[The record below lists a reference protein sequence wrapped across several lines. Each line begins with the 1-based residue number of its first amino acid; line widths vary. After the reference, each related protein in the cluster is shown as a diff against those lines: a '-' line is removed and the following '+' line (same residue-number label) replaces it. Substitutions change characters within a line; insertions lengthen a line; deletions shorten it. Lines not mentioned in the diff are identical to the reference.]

1 MKSFHCRNDS
11 TLFLHPA
18 EALLNMVENRTCST
32 LENKIKSLEAALN
45 ESIKK
50 QKNLE
55 HEKEN
60 LSNILQETAI
70 PTFVIDNC
78 HHVTHVNKAFET
90 LTGMPATKILG
101 TSDHWRAFY
110 PSKRPTMADLI
121 VDNADVEKIGAYYN
135 GKYRKSAVSQ
145 WGFESIGLFKSLGK
159 EGKWLF
165 FTASPLKDRDG
176 NISGAVET
184 LQDITGQK
192 KAEEALRE
200 SRKGMRSLLDF
211 VPYPIV
217 VCNLDGSVSYVT
229 PAFTETFGWTFEELV
244 GKTIPYTP
252 KGLEAET
259 GQILKE
265 LLEKKLILRHVTKR
279 LTKDGRV
286 LDVVMRGVIY
296 SKEPDEP
303 GGELVLLRDITR
315 ERRIARNNQAMLR
328 ISMALPE
335 YPDLENLLDYISRE
349 IKELL
354 GTEGALV
361 VLIDEDRRELFYK
374 GAAYDDSITQKRI
387 KEIRFPMDKSV
398 AGKVIRTGKPIIV
411 TDTAKEPSF
420 YPGVDEKLGYHTQ
433 NLLEVPLRSGDRIIG
448 TLCAR
453 NKKEGTFEESDMELL
468 NMIAGTVVLSIENV
482 RFSEEI
488 INAYKTND
496 ALLRISTALP
506 EHPDLGDLLDFVSN
520 EVKRLMDSEGALV
533 SLLDEE
539 NKELFFIG
547 AAYDDIATQRRVKEI
562 RFPTDKLIAGQVI
575 KTGKPMIINDTRGN
589 VSIHRERDKI
599 MGYQTRNLLLVPL
612 RSRDRIIGVLCAINK
627 KKGGFDQGNM
637 EFLSLVAGTVELSIE
652 NARFSEEVKKAYR
665 EVSSLN
671 RAKDKVINHLS
682 HELKT
687 PVSVLSGSLNIIA
700 KKLASLPDETW
711 KNTLAR
717 GERNLERIIEIQS
730 QVEDI
735 MRERHFES
743 HAVLRQMV
751 DLCADELE
759 TLVAEQVGE
768 GNIVQAVRKR
778 IDDIFVPKE
787 MASSLLILDQV
798 VQGRLEVLKPLF
810 SHRNIRII
818 EDISPTEAIK
828 IPMEPLQKVIDG
840 LVKNAVENTP
850 DQGKIEIRVKQT
862 NELVE
867 MTVKD
872 YGVGIIDDAQRRIFE
887 GFFATQDTMAYSS
900 KRAFDFNAG
909 GKGADLLRMKIFAE
923 RYGFK
928 IKMTSDRC
936 PVIPQETDLCPGM
949 ISECSHCQRPEDCF
963 VSGGTTF
970 TLQFRVKKRKED
982 KK

>member
-1 MKSFHCRNDS
+1 
-11 TLFLHPA
+11 
-18 EALLNMVENRTCST
+18 MVEDQTCST
-32 LENKIKSLEAALN
+32 LENKIKSLEAALD
-45 ESIKK
+45 EGRKK
-50 QKNLE
+50 LKNLE
-55 HEKEN
+55 QEKEK
-60 LSNILQETAI
+60 LSRILQETAI
-70 PTFVIDNC
+70 PTFVIDNN
-78 HHVTHVNKAFET
+78 HRLTYVNKAFEN
-90 LTGMPATKILG
+90 LTGISATKILG
-101 TSDHWRAFY
+101 TSNHWRAFY

-121 VDNADVEKIGAYYN
+121 VDNAEEKEIAAYYD
-135 GKYRKSAVSQ
+135 GKYQKSAVSE
-145 WGFESIGLFKSLGK
+145 WGFESERLFTNLGK
-159 EGKWLF
+159 EDKWLF
-165 FTASPLKDRDG
+165 FTASPLRDTDG
-176 NISGAVET
+176 NISGAIET
-184 LQDITGQK
+184 LQDITDQK

-200 SRKGMRSLLDF
+200 SRRGMRSLLDF

-217 VCNLDGSVSYVT
+217 VSNLDGGVYYVT
-229 PAFTETFGWTFEELV
+229 PAFTETFGWTLEELE

-259 GQILKE
+259 GRILKE
-265 LLEKKLILRHVTKR
+265 LLEKKLVLRHVTKR
-279 LTKDGRV
+279 LTKDGRL

-315 ERRIARNNQAMLR
+315 ERRTARNNQAMLR

-361 VLIDEDRRELFYK
+361 VLIDEDRGELFYK
-374 GAAYDDSITQKRI
+374 GAAYDDSATQKRI
-387 KEIRFPMDKSV
+387 KEIRFPLDKSV
-398 AGKVIRTGKPIIV
+398 AGKVIRTGKAIV
-411 TDTAKEPSF
+411 VADTDKEPSF
-420 YPGVDEKLGYHTQ
+420 YPGVDEKLGYHTR

-448 TLCAR
+448 ALCAR
-453 NKKEGTFEESDMELL
+453 NKKEGAFEESDMELL
-468 NMIAGTVVLSIENV
+468 NMIAGTVVLSIENA

-488 INAYKTND
+488 LNAYKTND

-539 NKELFFIG
+539 NRELFFIG

-562 RFPTDKLIAGQVI
+562 RFPIDKLIAGQVI

-589 VSIHRERDKI
+589 PAIHRERDRI

-612 RSRDRIIGVLCAINK
+612 RSRDRIIGVLGAINK

-637 EFLSLVAGTVELSIE
+637 KLLNLVAATVELSIE

-700 KKLASLPDETW
+700 RKLVNLPDESW

-717 GERNLERIIEIQS
+717 GERNLERIIEIQN

-743 HAVLRQMV
+743 HSLLRRMV

-768 GNIVQAVRKR
+768 GSIVQAIRKR
-778 IDDIFVPKE
+778 IDDIFGPKE
-787 MASSLLILDQV
+787 MASRLLSLDQV
-798 VQGRLEVLKPLF
+798 VQERLEVLKPRF
-810 SHRNIRII
+810 SHRNIRIV
-818 EDISPTEAIK
+818 EDITPTETIK
-828 IPMEPLQKVIDG
+828 IPMEPLHKVIDG

-850 DQGKIEIRVKQT
+850 DEGKIEIRVKQT
-862 NELVE
+862 NGMVE
-867 MTVKD
+867 MTVRD

-887 GFFATQDTMAYSS
+887 GFFATQDTLAYSS

-928 IKMTSDRC
+928 IRMMSDRC
-936 PVIPQETDLCPGM
+936 PVIPEETDLCPGI
-949 ISECSHCQRPEDCF
+949 ISECSHCRKPEDCD

-970 TLQFRVKKRKED
+970 TLQFRVKKRK
-982 KK
+982 KSYK

>member
-1 MKSFHCRNDS
+1 
-11 TLFLHPA
+11 
-18 EALLNMVENRTCST
+18 
-32 LENKIKSLEAALN
+32 
-45 ESIKK
+45 
-50 QKNLE
+50 
-55 HEKEN
+55 
-60 LSNILQETAI
+60 
-70 PTFVIDNC
+70 DNN
-78 HHVTHVNKAFET
+78 HRLTYVNKAFEN
-90 LTGMPATKILG
+90 LTGISATKILG

-121 VDNADVEKIGAYYN
+121 VDNADEKEIAAYYD
-135 GKYRKSAVSQ
+135 GKCQKSVVSE
-145 WGFESIGLFKSLGK
+145 WGFESERLFTNSGK

-165 FTASPLKDRDG
+165 FTASPLKDTDG
-176 NISGAVET
+176 NISGAIET
-184 LQDITGQK
+184 LQDITEQK

-200 SRKGMRSLLDF
+200 SRRGMRSLLDF

-217 VCNLDGSVSYVT
+217 VSNLDGSVSYVT
-229 PAFTETFGWTFEELV
+229 PAFTETFGWTLEELV

-259 GQILKE
+259 GRILKE

-279 LTKDGRV
+279 LTKDGRL
-286 LDVVMRGVIY
+286 LDVVIRGAIY
-296 SKEPDEP
+296 SKEADEP

-315 ERRIARNNQAMLR
+315 ERRTARNNQAMLR

-354 GTEGALV
+354 ETEGALV
-361 VLIDEDRRELFYK
+361 LLIDEDRGELFYK
-374 GAAYDDSITQKRI
+374 GAAYDDSTTQKRI

-398 AGKVIRTGKPIIV
+398 AGKVIRTGKPIV
-411 TDTAKEPSF
+411 VADTAKEPSF
-420 YPGVDEKLGYHTQ
+420 YPGVDEILGYHTQ

-448 TLCAR
+448 ALCAR
-453 NKKEGTFEESDMELL
+453 NKKEGTFEESDIELL

-488 INAYKTND
+488 LNAYKTND

-506 EHPDLGDLLDFVSN
+506 EHPDLGDLLDFVSD

-533 SLLDEE
+533 TLLDEE

-547 AAYDDIATQRRVKEI
+547 AAYDDIATQRRIKEI
-562 RFPTDKLIAGQVI
+562 RFPIDKLFAGQVI
-575 KTGKPMIINDTRGN
+575 KTGKPMIINDTREN
-589 VSIHRERDKI
+589 PAIHLERDKI
-599 MGYQTRNLLLVPL
+599 LGYQTRNLLLVPL

-637 EFLSLVAGTVELSIE
+637 EFLNLVAGTVELSIE

-700 KKLASLPDETW
+700 RKLASLPDETW

-717 GERNLERIIEIQS
+717 GERNLERIIEIQN

-743 HAVLRQMV
+743 HSVLRQMV

-768 GNIVQAVRKR
+768 GNIVQTIRKR
-778 IDDIFVPKE
+778 IDDIFSPKE
-787 MASSLLILDQV
+787 MASRLLILDQIV
-798 VQGRLEVLKPLF
+798 RERLEGLKPRF
-810 SHRNIRII
+810 SHRKIRII
-818 EDISPTEAIK
+818 EDLSPTEAIK
-828 IPMEPLQKVIDG
+828 IPMEALRKVIDG

-850 DQGKIEIRVKQT
+850 DEGKIEIRVNQT
-862 NELVE
+862 NGLVE

-887 GFFATQDTMAYSS
+887 GFFATQDTLDYSS

-928 IKMTSDRC
+928 IRMTSDRC
-936 PVIPQETDLCPGM
+936 PVIPQETDMCPGI
-949 ISECSHCQRPEDCF
+949 ISECSHCKRPEDCF
-963 VSGGTTF
+963 ASGGTTF
-970 TLQFRVKKRKED
+970 TLHFRIKKREKI